1 MDQIPVEQLKGVGP
15 RISERLQR
23 LGILTLQDLL
33 FHLPLRYQDRT
44 RLRPLAELVVNE
56 EVLVEGEVVDAQIAQ
71 GRRRSSLKVRI
82 DDGRG
87 ALLLRFFYFTRAQ
100 IEAMRP
106 GRRLRCFGEVRQ
118 GPQMLEMVH
127 PELHL
132 LESTTDSPPGAAAGT
147 EPPP

>member
-44 RLRPLAELVVNE
+44 RLRPLADLVIHE

-71 GRRRSSLKVRI
+71 GRRRSLKIRI
-82 DDGRG
+82 EDGRG

-100 IEAMRP
+100 VEAMRP
-106 GRRLRCFGEVRQ
+106 GRRLRCFGEV
-118 GPQMLEMVH
+118 
-127 PELHL
+127 
-132 LESTTDSPPGAAAGT
+132 
-147 EPPP
+147 